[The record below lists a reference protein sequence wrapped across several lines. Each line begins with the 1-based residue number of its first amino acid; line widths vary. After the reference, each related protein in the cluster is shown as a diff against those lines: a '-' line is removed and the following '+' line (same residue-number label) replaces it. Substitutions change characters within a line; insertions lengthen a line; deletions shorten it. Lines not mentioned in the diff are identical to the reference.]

1 MQEGSGPASASTGE
15 NKAMAGRVLRV
26 RVTLKG
32 RPVRAFTFNQD
43 RVTVGRDPGA
53 DLVLDNPGISR
64 EHAKIEMTTSGVY
77 RITDLESANGIFVND
92 LRVKVHYIIN
102 HDVVFVGKFALWFMY
117 EDDRRGEQND
127 ARRLAQTQ
135 DEGTTVLRTSELQ
148 EMIESLREA
157 ETTTASATATAVAGA
172 AVAGG
177 ATSATATPSRLAP
190 YAPSQSDPRRVRS
203 LVALGL
209 LLAFAAGYVTGGG
222 RVWLPWRDGLD
233 PLAGAISRLQPQE

>member
-1 MQEGSGPASASTGE
+1 
-15 NKAMAGRVLRV
+15 MAGKVLKV

-77 RITDLESANGIFVND
+77 RITDLESANGLFVND
-92 LRVKVHYIIN
+92 QRVKVHYIIN
-102 HDVVFVGKFALWFMY
+102 NDVVFVGKFALWFMY
-117 EDDRRGEQND
+117 EEDRRGEQND

-148 EMIESLREA
+148 EMIETLRET
-157 ETTTASATATAVAGA
+157 ETASAAAATTASGGA
-172 AVAGG
+172 AAAGVAGG
-177 ATSATATPSRLAP
+177 PGPRLAP
-190 YAPSQSDPRRVRS
+190 YAPPQGNPRRTRT

-209 LLAFAAGYVTGGG
+209 LIAFAAGYVTGGG

-233 PLAGAISRLQPQE
+233 PLAGAISRLQP